1 MRCTARKSL
10 RRPVPAQK
18 PAYAIPAVYKTVQLN
33 ELEKDGCMEWRSILC
48 QTGMTGTRFSQI
60 QQALETAGYNPGPI
74 DASIGAQTM
83 SAVNTFQRDKGL
95 PVDNSL
101 NVRTLQALGVS
112 PR

>member
-1 MRCTARKSL
+1 
-10 RRPVPAQK
+10 
-18 PAYAIPAVYKTVQLN
+18 
-33 ELEKDGCMEWRSILC
+33 MEWRSILC

-95 PVDNSL
+95 GL
-101 NVRTLQALGVS
+101 IALRLMNKRLRQQDFDHAPRPS
-112 PR
+112 PFFRRFQKAL